1 MHQNIKY
8 YRKKRGISIRKL
20 ARMAGIS
27 PSHVERLES
36 GESIPRIDTALNVAA
51 ALHVPLSL
59 LYSRMGTER
68 RTERR
73 GEMKSREDLI
83 AEIVDV
89 VSTLT
94 RFGIYKV
101 FWFAMHIKKYEK

>member
-20 ARMAGIS
+20 AKMAGIS
-27 PSHVERLES
+27 PSHVERLEN
-36 GESIPRIDTALNVAA
+36 GESIPRIDTALAVAA

-59 LYSRMGTER
+59 LYSRMG
-68 RTERR
+68 TERR